1 MQQLSATYGKGSFR
15 GIGGKKISPPLGRV
29 CVSCGQ
35 PPESRGGA
43 GKVLFVVAE
52 AELKKEASVKRRGV
66 VPVSVVGLSLAVGNG
81 AMRL

>member
-1 MQQLSATYGKGSFR
+1 MLEFGKIWSYQDFAPAG
-15 GIGGKKISPPLGRV
+15 PGRE
-29 CVSCGQ
+29 
-35 PPESRGGA
+35 PRGGNLA